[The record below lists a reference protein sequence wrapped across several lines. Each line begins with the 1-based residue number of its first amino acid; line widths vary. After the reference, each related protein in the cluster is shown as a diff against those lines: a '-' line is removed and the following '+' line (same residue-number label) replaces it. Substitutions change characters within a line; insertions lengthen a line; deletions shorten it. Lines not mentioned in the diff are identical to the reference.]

1 MTRAP
6 SAKARTAAATK
17 AAPRPAAIEAAPE
30 AIEGK
35 IVTEPFIV
43 FRGQNMFVQ
52 APDEAQFAIL
62 IEAERWLGNVQKKR
76 AALGVADDAGPDDPR
91 HAEAAKLFN
100 ISKNHLARIMSV
112 IGSLFLD
119 QDDWDFIRDGLAT
132 REISR
137 VELFEI
143 PSMVIKATQD
153 ADELKP
159 VNREAKRKAQ
169 RAR

>member
-6 SAKARTAAATK
+6 SVKARTAAATK
-17 AAPRPAAIEAAPE
+17 AAPRPAAIEGPPVV
-30 AIEGK
+30 EGK
-35 IVTEPFIV
+35 IVTEPYIV

-76 AALGVADDAGPDDPR
+76 AALGLPDDAAPDDPR

-112 IGSLFLD
+112 IGSLFVD
-119 QDDWDFIRDGLAT
+119 EDDWDFIRDGLAA

-159 VNREAKRKAQ
+159 INREAKRKAQ